1 MTIVAFYKASFC
13 CFRNAV
19 VRASSRYALKMLA
32 LVLLA
37 GSSEL
42 PRPLYTQEVD

>member
-1 MTIVAFYKASFC
+1 MTIIAFHKASF

-42 PRPLYTQEVD
+42 PRPLYT